1 MKLKTYKKKPRI
13 VRSVILIIVAVIQ
26 LFPLYWMLTFSLKG
40 NNEIFGGNI
49 LGLPKDWRW
58 DNYANVFNQTN
69 IPKYLM
75 NSIIVTAI
83 TIVFTLLLSAMVTY
97 AIVRLKWL
105 LSKTVYI
112 LFLVGMM
119 LPIHAVLLP
128 LFVNLKPVM
137 NTYAALILPYV
148 AFAMPLSILI
158 MVGSLEGIP
167 RELEEAAFIDG
178 ANIYKI
184 FFNIIMP
191 LLSPTMATVA
201 ILTFLSSWNEMMLA
215 VTFISNESFKTITT
229 GVLDMVGKYSTKWGL
244 IGAGLVVATIPTII
258 MYILLSDNVQKSLAA
273 GAVKG

>member
-1 MKLKTYKKKPRI
+1 MNAQRHKKRPGAATA
-13 VRSVILIIVAVIQ
+13 VILFTVAVIQ

-49 LGLPKDWRW
+49 LGLPQVWRW
-58 DNYANVFNQTN
+58 DNYASVFGQTN
-69 IPKYLM
+69 IPKYLG
-75 NSIIVTAI
+75 NSIVVTAL
-83 TIVFTLLLSAMVTY
+83 TIMFTLLLSSMVTY
-97 AIVRLKWL
+97 ALVRLKWL
-105 LSKTVYI
+105 LSKAVYT
-112 LFLVGMM
+112 LFLIGMM

-128 LFVNLKPVM
+128 LFVNLKPVL
-137 NTYAALILPYV
+137 NSYPALILPYV

-167 RELEEAAFIDG
+167 KELEEAAFIDG
-178 ANIYKI
+178 ASIYKI
-184 FFNIIMP
+184 FFNIILP

-215 VTFISNESFKTITT
+215 VTFISDDNFKTITT
-229 GVLDMVGKYSTKWGL
+229 GVLDMVGKYSTRWGL

-258 MYILLSDNVQKSLAA
+258 MYILLSENVQKSLAA

>member
-1 MKLKTYKKKPRI
+1 MKLKTHKKKPRI
-13 VRSVILIIVAVIQ
+13 VRTVILIIVAVIQ

-40 NNEIFGGNI
+40 NSEIFGGNI

-97 AIVRLKWL
+97 AIVRLKWF